1 MPFTDVRK
9 LANEIS
15 NRLIAEGKLIEAGF
29 ASLRLLAVDK
39 DAPPD
44 QVREMRMAFF
54 AGAQHL
60 FATINNVLDPGDE
73 PSDADL
79 RKMDQIQHELTA
91 FIEDFEK
98 QHGLRPRRDS

>member
-15 NRLIAEGKLIEAGF
+15 KRLIAEGKLIEAGF
-29 ASLRLLAVDK
+29 ASLRLLAMDK
-39 DAPPD
+39 NAPPD
-44 QVREMRMAFF
+44 QVREMRAAFF

-60 FATINNVLDPGDE
+60 FGTIATVLDPGQE
-73 PSDADL
+73 PTEADL
-79 RKMDQIQHELTA
+79 KTMDQIHGELAA
-91 FIEDFEK
+91 FMDDFET